1 MFAVR
6 TIILVLI
13 LIHRKNM
20 THKSLTSSWDREKF
34 LKFLVTRH
42 DISDR
47 VARNYLSRCIR
58 LEAVLNIDLVNETS
72 SVEAYLNLVE
82 KIASY
87 AENHFHTASEVIVF
101 NGTLRLAAK
110 KFALFVT
117 RFKIKH

>member
-1 MFAVR
+1 MA
-6 TIILVLI
+6 
-13 LIHRKNM
+13 
-20 THKSLTSSWDREKF
+20 HKSVASSWDREKF

-47 VARNYLSRCIR
+47 VARNYLSRCRR

-87 AENHFHTASEVIVF
+87 AENHFHTSSEVTVF

-110 KFALFVT
+110 KFALFAHGSKVKLP
-117 RFKIKH
+117 RIYRRINLIN